1 MDSYDYNAD
10 NRKDAV
16 FIIESDEGK
25 QVLMFDGETLC
36 EFASF
41 DKDELAKIGADFTID
56 SIKSAMDK
64 INNVISGD
72 EGYKKTYAELAKTEL
87 SENEGLR
94 FKLIYVDDDDIYY
107 SISETGE
114 VEEDCYRKGF
124 NYDDLDGDGVPSEEE
139 ERLAQVCILTEYGFC

>member
-1 MDSYDYNAD
+1 MSKKRIKLAFSVLILTLALPACSSD
-10 NRKDAV
+10 DA
-16 FIIESDEGK
+16 GK
-25 QVLMFDGETLC
+25 KQETELT
-36 EFASF
+36 E
-41 DKDELAKIGADFTID
+41 DELAKIGADFTID

-64 INNVISGD
+64 INNAISGD
-72 EGYKKTYAELAKTEL
+72 EGYKKAYAELAKTEL